1 MKIVLDTSFILT
13 CLKEKI
19 DFLDAEEFGE
29 MILPFQVLKEIK
41 KMLEKKGKEE
51 ILANLALQIIEK
63 NKEKFKFIELN
74 SNYVDGGILKYIE
87 NNKDEKFV
95 VATIDKGLKRN
106 LKKMAK
112 LLIIRAKKKIA
123 LE

>member
-1 MKIVLDTSFILT
+1 MLFNTNGREWEVGMDLSPT
-13 CLKEKI
+13 LK
-19 DFLDAEEFGE
+19 
-29 MILPFQVLKEIK
+29 
-41 KMLEKKGKEE
+41 
-51 ILANLALQIIEK
+51 LALQIIEK